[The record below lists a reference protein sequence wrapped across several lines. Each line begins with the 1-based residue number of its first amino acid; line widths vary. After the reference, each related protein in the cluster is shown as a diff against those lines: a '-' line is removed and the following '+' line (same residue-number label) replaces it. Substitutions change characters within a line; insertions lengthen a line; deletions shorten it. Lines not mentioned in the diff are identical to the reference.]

1 MFIIILGFKGGF
13 VNQAEVI
20 RKLQIFKDN
29 YSTEYDLIKIGL
41 FGSYARNEASEDSDI
56 DIAVE
61 IRKPDL
67 FILGSIKTD
76 LEKIFGK
83 SVDIVRLR
91 DKMNKFLKKRIEKE
105 IIYV

>member
-1 MFIIILGFKGGF
+1 M
-13 VNQAEVI
+13 NQAEVI
-20 RKLQIFKDN
+20 RKLQTFKDKH
-29 YSTEYDLIKIGL
+29 SAEYDLIKIGL

-61 IRKPDL
+61 ILKPDL

-76 LEKIFGK
+76 LEKLFGK

-91 DKMNKFLKKRIEKE
+91 DKMNQFLKKRIEKE
-105 IIYV
+105 VIYV